1 MVRTGG
7 LEPPPPCGEQIFIP
21 LRLSPPPLRRS
32 WSGLSLR
39 HSLPA
44 VGAAR
49 LVSTPSP
56 EGAWLG
62 IGLGCPLAFP
72 DFEQFYSTSF
82 PAGTP
87 TEVCCVYRFATSAF
101 PQLLVRRA
109 TARGPAR
116 VACGWF
122 MKADGSWLAPGTRIT
137 IAMCRPRSPKSP
149 VVSRTSLACDVAPQ
163 A

>member
-1 MVRTGG
+1 MSREISKLLPSQEKPLVLVRTGG
-7 LEPPPPCGEQIFIP
+7 LEPPPPYGEQIFIP

-62 IGLGCPLAFP
+62 IGIGCPLAFP

-87 TEVCCVYRFATSAF
+87 TEVCCVYRFATSASSPCLPIGIEARNLHF
-101 PQLLVRRA
+101 KSDIVYRNYLILLKY
-109 TARGPAR
+109 
-116 VACGWF
+116 F
-122 MKADGSWLAPGTRIT
+122 HS
-137 IAMCRPRSPKSP
+137 
-149 VVSRTSLACDVAPQ
+149 
-163 A
+163 